1 MEHYMELFLEKAK
14 EIAFY
19 IPEIEARVETPE
31 AETKLREWLKT
42 ERGSQEAARYCLSN
56 GLIPFTPEN
65 IAFTGSMSF
74 SLSAGQIPKELHQ
87 RFIDIGNATERSDW
101 TMDDDTELEE
111 VKLVSIGLDSV
122 YIENGRLDSV
132 KLEFIRVVRVAQT
145 YWTSHDLDKALFE

>member
-1 MEHYMELFLEKAK
+1 MEHYMELFIEKAK
-14 EIAFY
+14 ETAFY
-19 IPEIEARVETPE
+19 IPDIKARVETPE

-42 ERGSQEAARYCLSN
+42 ERGSQEAARYCLTN

-74 SLSAGQIPKELHQ
+74 SLGADRIPKELHQ
-87 RFIDIGNATERSDW
+87 RLIDIGKATDRKDW
-101 TMDDDTELEE
+101 TMDDDIEQEE
-111 VKLVSIGLDSV
+111 EKLVSIGLDSV

-145 YWTSHDLDKALFE
+145 YWTKHDLDEGLFE